1 MIKKSQKNKI
11 VKAFGKNYSNS
22 LISILTKSKIF
33 NKKGEPFSQDS
44 IRRFV
49 NGDRENERLEK
60 RILKAADTKLAKK

>member
-11 VKAFGKNYSNS
+11 VKAFGRNYSNPV
-22 LISILTKSKIF
+22 IEILNKSKIF

-60 RILKAADTKLAKK
+60 RIMKAAEKKLLKK